1 MLGEFIG
8 SDPHS
13 LSTLGTVTQL
23 SGLGMLLSLLQSCLL
38 HWHLFPQ
45 APALLCAG
53 LETAVLKTSS
63 KSSAEQIALCKS
75 RLKVLGF
82 VRAQRKVLDW
92 IFKPLSVVPGVR
104 G

>member
-1 MLGEFIG
+1 MSSLGLTHTPSPPWG
-8 SDPHS
+8 
-13 LSTLGTVTQL
+13 LTQL
-23 SGLGMLLSLLQSCLL
+23 SGLGMLLSLLQSWLL
-38 HWHLFPQ
+38 HRHPFPQ
-45 APALLCAG
+45 APALLCAE

-92 IFKPLSVVPGVR
+92 IFKPLSMVPGVR